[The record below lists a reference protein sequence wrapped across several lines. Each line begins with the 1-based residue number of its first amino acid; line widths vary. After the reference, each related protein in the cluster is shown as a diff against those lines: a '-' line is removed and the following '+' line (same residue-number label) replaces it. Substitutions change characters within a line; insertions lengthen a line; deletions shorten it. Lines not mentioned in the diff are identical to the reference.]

1 MTVGRPD
8 AVSVGAGVI
17 GAAVA
22 LDSRRTPAHTP
33 TPS

>member
-17 GAAVA
+17 GAAA
-22 LDSRRTPAHTP
+22 LDSRCTAAHTP
-33 TPS
+33 APS